1 MRTTRAAILL
11 ALLASA
17 PWPQAAQGAEPGDA
31 LNDARARYESAHYEE
46 ALALLDSLDT
56 TNKSEDENQAI
67 RQYRALCLI
76 ALGRLP
82 DAAKPV
88 EAMIRANPLAPIDG
102 DLPPRL
108 RDLLTQ
114 LRPRVA
120 RELAKECYEN
130 GRDLYQRRD
139 FPAASRELTRALNI
153 IDDPGLGIAR
163 DPAFTDIRLVVDG
176 FLKLATEAAT
186 SAPPATL
193 ASSAAKGPQRG
204 ATSESQTPAAA
215 PAPDRGSASQSRPA
229 EFIPPKAM
237 LHALPPLPRLIEH
250 GPAREG
256 ELELEIGPDGSVS
269 DAKITVS
276 IHPAYDPI
284 LLEAVRTT
292 WQYAPALRNGVAVA
306 SAVKVRVVLPPR

>member
-1 MRTTRAAILL
+1 MRTTHAAMLL
-11 ALLASA
+11 ALLVSA
-17 PWPQAAQGAEPGDA
+17 PWPQAALGAEAGDS
-31 LNDARARYESAHYEE
+31 LSDARARYESAHYEE

-56 TNKSEDENQAI
+56 TNKSDDENQAI

-130 GRDLYQRRD
+130 GRDLYQQRD

-153 IDDPGLGIAR
+153 IDDPALDIAS
-163 DPAFTDIRLVVDG
+163 DPAFADIRLVVDG
-176 FLKLATEAAT
+176 FLKLATEAAS

-193 ASSAAKGPQRG
+193 ASSAAKRPQQG
-204 ATSESQTPAAA
+204 ATSASQAPAA
-215 PAPDRGSASQSRPA
+215 PAPDRGSASQPRPA
-229 EFIPPKAM
+229 EFIPPKAI

-256 ELELEIGPDGSVS
+256 ELELEIGSDGSVS

-284 LLEAVRTT
+284 VLEAVRTT
-292 WQYAPALRNGVAVA
+292 WKYEPALRNGVAVA